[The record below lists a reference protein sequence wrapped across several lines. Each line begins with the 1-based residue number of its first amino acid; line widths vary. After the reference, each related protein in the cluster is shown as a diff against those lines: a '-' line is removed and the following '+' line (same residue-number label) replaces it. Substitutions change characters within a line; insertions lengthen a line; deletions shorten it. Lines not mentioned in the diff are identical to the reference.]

1 VTFDPNSQAS
11 PVNPDAPTGPAGPEP
26 FDPPQPAA
34 FPMQPVVPVASA
46 PLVKPKSTSR
56 VLNVVLILAAAVAL
70 GGVAFAVGRSS
81 APVTSASARG
91 NFPGGNFQGPPGA
104 SFAPG
109 ASGAPGGFGGGLGGV
124 GGGLT
129 LSGTVQSIT
138 NDTLTLTTESGQ
150 TVELSLDADTSYSRK
165 SDAAASDV
173 TTGSTVEV
181 RLDFGAGVGRP
192 TASTDASTPLGTASS
207 VTVVP

>member
-1 VTFDPNSQAS
+1 LGTPYLVEELA
-11 PVNPDAPTGPAGPEP
+11 EP
-26 FDPPQPAA
+26 
-34 FPMQPVVPVASA
+34 
-46 PLVKPKSTSR
+46 L
-56 VLNVVLILAAAVAL
+56 LADHL
-70 GGVAFAVGRSS
+70 FYRHS
-81 APVTSASARG
+81 
-91 NFPGGNFQGPPGA
+91 
-104 SFAPG
+104 
-109 ASGAPGGFGGGLGGV
+109 

-138 NDTLTLTTESGQ
+138 DDTLTLTTESGQ

-165 SDAAASDV
+165 SDAAAADV

-192 TASTDASTPLGTASS
+192 TASADSSTPLGTASS